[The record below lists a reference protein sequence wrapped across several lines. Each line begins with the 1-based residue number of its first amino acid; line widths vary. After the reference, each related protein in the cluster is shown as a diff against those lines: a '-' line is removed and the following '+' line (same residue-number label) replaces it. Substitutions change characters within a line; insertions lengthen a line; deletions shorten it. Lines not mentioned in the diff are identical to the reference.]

1 MGKQSGLGQRLYV
14 AGYDISGDII
24 ELGTVA
30 SPVATLDT
38 TGIDKSAMERTQG
51 KKDGALEVTAWF
63 NPENVSSIQEHAVY
77 STLPTTDVLNCF
89 VASPV
94 SIGAETYC
102 IVGKQVNYDPK
113 RADSGEF
120 TFGVSAQANG
130 YGGEWGKLLT
140 AGKRT
145 DSGATAGTSYDQ
157 TTVSTSFGWQAYLQV
172 FAFAGTD
179 ATVKVQDSADNSSFA
194 DLTGAAFTP
203 SPRRR
208 RARNDSSRHRGPPR
222 CASTSRSP
230 RRRRPASPTWCS
242 PSCSSA
248 TCPRPLSRNM
258 RGNHVRHESQSAVA
272 APSAQD
278 LRRAS
283 RHA

>member
-194 DLTGAAFTP
+194 DLTGAAFT
-203 SPRRR
+203 
-208 RARNDSSRHRGPPR
+208 AIT
-222 CASTSRSP
+222 STTPGTQR
-230 RRRRPASPTWCS
+230 
-242 PSCSSA
+242 
-248 TCPRPLSRNM
+248 L
-258 RGNHVRHESQSAVA
+258 QSASGTATVRQYVKVTTTTSAGFTNLVFAVVFVRNLSA
-272 APSAQD
+272 AAF
-278 LRRAS
+278 
-283 RHA
+283 